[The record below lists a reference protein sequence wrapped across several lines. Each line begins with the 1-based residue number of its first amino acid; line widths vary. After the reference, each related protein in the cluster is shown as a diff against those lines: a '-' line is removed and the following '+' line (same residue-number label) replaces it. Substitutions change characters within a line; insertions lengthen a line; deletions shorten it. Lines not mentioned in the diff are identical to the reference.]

1 MKNEK
6 LKMKNGLKAAAF
18 VSCLIVLILALAACG
33 GGAKKAKKMD
43 TAKVTR
49 GDLAAYI
56 PSTGIVTPRNRLEIK
71 PPVAGRIEQ
80 ILVQEGDHVRKGEVI
95 AWISSS
101 DRAALLDAARSKGPD
116 ELKYWEDVYKPAPV
130 IAPIDGFIILRSFEP
145 GQTFTMSDAVLVM
158 ADRLIVK
165 AQVDETDIGKIQPG
179 QKATFVLDA
188 YPSDQT
194 GAVVES
200 IEYESQVINNVT
212 IYQVYVQPTGV
223 PVYFKSGM
231 SATVNFAQESRQ
243 GVLLLPVRAV
253 KKQNG
258 QSFAFTDGKDKPI
271 VPVQVT
277 TGLDNGTEIEI
288 VTGLSEGDEVV
299 IPDAATATALL
310 ARPRRGGGMF
320 NPFGGSGNRGR

>member
-6 LKMKNGLKAAAF
+6 LKIKKVFKAAAL
-18 VSCLIVLILALAACG
+18 VSCLIIIAFAITAC
-33 GGAKKAKKMD
+33 GGAKKAKKME

-49 GDLAAYI
+49 GNLNAYI

-71 PPVAGRIEQ
+71 PPVAGRVEQ
-80 ILVQEGDHVRKGEVI
+80 ILVKEGDRVRKGEVL

-116 ELKYWEDVYKPAPV
+116 ELKYWEDVYKPAPI

-145 GQTFTMSDAVLVM
+145 GQTFTMSDPLLVM

-179 QKATFVLDA
+179 QKATIVLDA
-188 YPSDQT
+188 YPNDQT
-194 GAVVES
+194 EAVVES

-212 IYQVYVQPTGV
+212 IYQVYVQPTSI

-231 SATVNFAQESRQ
+231 SATVNFAQEGRQ
-243 GVLLLPVRAV
+243 GVLLLPIRAV
-253 KKQNG
+253 KKLNG
-258 QSFAFTDGKDKPI
+258 QSFVFTDGKEKPI

-277 TGLDNGTEIEI
+277 TGLDNGTDIEI
-288 VTGLSEGDEVV
+288 VSGLSEGDEVD

-320 NPFGGSGNRGR
+320 NPFGGGGNRGR